1 MAQPSSQ
8 TFEKDFNNWYK
19 TFLEEEQKFND
30 QVKIAR
36 KEKEEKV
43 KKAREEAISLIRN
56 YEEEQRENLD
66 AMKKKVSHLLFQIS
80 LTYNKSEDLDK
91 NFDLEKEE
99 IKKQFD
105 KNRKNVINFLVETLL
120 EVNVELPESLKKK
133 SKK

>member
-66 AMKKKVSHLLFQIS
+66 AMKKKVSHLLF
-80 LTYNKSEDLDK
+80 
-91 NFDLEKEE
+91 
-99 IKKQFD
+99 
-105 KNRKNVINFLVETLL
+105 
-120 EVNVELPESLKKK
+120 
-133 SKK
+133 

>member
-1 MAQPSSQ
+1 MAQPSTQ

-19 TFLEEEQKFND
+19 TFLEEEQKFNE
-30 QVKIAR
+30 QVKTAR

-66 AMKKKVSHLLFQIS
+66 SMKKKVSNLLFQIS